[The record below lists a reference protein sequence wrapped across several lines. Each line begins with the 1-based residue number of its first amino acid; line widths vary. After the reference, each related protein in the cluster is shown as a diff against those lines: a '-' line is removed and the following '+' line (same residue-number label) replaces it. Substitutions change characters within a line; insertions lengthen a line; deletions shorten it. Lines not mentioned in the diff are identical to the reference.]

1 MAELSEQLIERNQ
14 KLSKILEVGKIMS
27 THKDLDSLLVTII
40 TETSHILDADR
51 TSLFIYDE
59 SHQELW
65 LRVSEKQEINEIRF
79 GIDKGIAGY
88 VARTKEFMNINNA
101 YNHEFFNPEIDQ
113 KTGFKTKNL
122 LSAPM
127 ENLQGKL
134 IGVIQVLNKKSGAFT
149 KEDEEVLAM
158 FASLAAILLENSILA
173 EDNLTKERLSVV
185 GNMASSIIHD
195 IKNPIT
201 SIKGLAEIIAMGD
214 SENQEH
220 AKVILKSVNRIMTM
234 TEELLDFSKGIE
246 KSIQFEKVNCQ
257 NFFSEIFSSIEQSL
271 NQSEINFKFSF
282 HSQGNFEINQDKI
295 QRAIYNISGNAQDAM
310 ESSGTLS
317 INVKD
322 SDDGNNIIILI
333 SDTGKGMPKNIQETL
348 FEPFITY
355 GKKNGTGL
363 GMAITKKIIDMH
375 KGSISVESKENVGTQ
390 FEIILPKHQ
399 TSNTTA

>member
-1 MAELSEQLIERNQ
+1 MVELSEQLIERNH

-27 THKDLDSLLVTII
+27 THKDLDSLLITII
-40 TETSHILDADR
+40 TETSHILEADR

-59 SHQELW
+59 TYQELW
-65 LRVSEKQEINEIRF
+65 LRVSEKQEISEIRF

-88 VARTKEFMNINNA
+88 VARTKTFMNINNA
-101 YNHEFFNPEIDQ
+101 YNHKNFNPEIDQ
-113 KTGFKTKNL
+113 KTGFKTESL

-134 IGVIQVLNKKSGAFT
+134 IGVIQVLNKKSGTFT

-173 EDNLTKERLSVV
+173 ESNLTKERLSIV

-246 KSIQFEKVNCQ
+246 NTIRFDQVNCQ
-257 NFFSEIFSSIEQSL
+257 NFFSDIFSSITQSL
-271 NQSEINFKFSF
+271 SQSEINFEFF
-282 HSQGNFEINQDKI
+282 VHSQGNFEINEDKL

-310 ESSGTLS
+310 DCGGTLS
-317 INVKD
+317 IVVKD
-322 SDDGNNIIILI
+322 SSDGNNINILI
-333 SDTGKGMPKNIQETL
+333 SDTGKGMPKNIQKTI

-375 KGSISVESKENVGTQ
+375 KGSISLNSKENEGTL
-390 FEIILPKHQ
+390 FEIILPKFQ

>member
-1 MAELSEQLIERNQ
+1 MVELSEQLLERNQ
-14 KLSKILEVGKIMS
+14 KLSRILEVGKIMS
-27 THKDLDSLLVTII
+27 THTDLDSLLVTII

-59 SHQELW
+59 AHQELW
-65 LRVSEKQEINEIRF
+65 LRVSEKQEISEIRF

-134 IGVIQVLNKKSGAFT
+134 IGVIQVLNKKSDIFT

-201 SIKGLAEIIAMGD
+201 SIKGLAEIIAMGN
-214 SENQEH
+214 SENQGH

-246 KSIQFEKVNCQ
+246 KSIQFDDVNYQ
-257 NFFSEIFSSIEQSL
+257 DFFSEIFSSIEQSL
-271 NQSEINFKFSF
+271 SQSNIRFKFSI
-282 HSQGNFEINQDKI
+282 HAQGNFEINQDKI

-310 ESSGTLS
+310 ESGGTLS
-317 INVKD
+317 INVKE
-322 SDDGNNIIILI
+322 SDDGNDVIILL
-333 SDTGKGMPKNIQETL
+333 SDTGKGMPEKIKDKL

-363 GMAITKKIIDMH
+363 GMAITKKIIDVH
-375 KGSISVESKENVGTQ
+375 NGSIEVESKEGKGTQ

-399 TSNTTA
+399 VNSTTA

>member
-310 ESSGTLS
+310 ESGGTLS
-317 INVKD
+317 INVKN
-322 SDDGNNIIILI
+322 SDDGNNITILI

-375 KGSISVESKENVGTQ
+375 KGSISVKSRENEGTQ